1 MIILLSPAKSLNF
14 DKHDKVLNSSST
26 RFNQESQQLINKLKK
41 SSIKGIRELMKI
53 SKDLAVLNKQR
64 YVEYDNDAFETRGKE
79 AVLAFNGGV
88 YQGLDAKSLP
98 EEAFDYTQ
106 DHVRILS
113 GLYGLV
119 RPLDKIQ
126 EYRLEM
132 GIQLPIRRK
141 KNLYGFWGDKITNL
155 LNQDLAEIQSETVI
169 NLASQEYFHSIQTDK
184 VKGQII
190 NVNFKEMHNG
200 TMKFISFNAKKARGL
215 MTRYAID
222 HSILEPN
229 ELKNFDTEDYS
240 FNPELSTEFDW
251 MFTR

>member
-1 MIILLSPAKSLNF
+1 MIILLSPAKSLNW
-14 DKHDKVLNSSST
+14 DQHDKNLHSSST
-26 RFNQESQQLINKLKK
+26 RFNDESLQLITKLKK
-41 SSIKGIRELMKI
+41 TSLKKLRELMSI

-64 YVEYDNDAFETRGKE
+64 YIDYDTDAFETRGKE

-88 YQGLDAKSLP
+88 YQGLDAKTLSDSG
-98 EEAFDYTQ
+98 FDYAQ

-132 GIQLPIRRK
+132 GTSLAIRRK
-141 KNLYGFWGDKITNL
+141 KNLYGFWGDKITDL
-155 LNQDLAEIQSETVI
+155 LNEDIEESNSTHVV
-169 NLASQEYFHSIQTDK
+169 NLASQEYFQAINTK
-184 VKGQII
+184 KLKGELI
-190 NVNFKEMHNG
+190 NINFKEMHNG

-222 HSILEPN
+222 HNVNSIEA
-229 ELKNFDTEDYS
+229 LKAFDYEDYAFDES
-240 FNPELSTEFDW
+240 LSEGNNWIFS
-251 MFTR
+251 R